1 MRPVPGTVSP
11 SQEPCGPADA
21 CSQDAD
27 DSVLKLPRALGV
39 AILCVHRGG
48 DRGSEG
54 IWPCSGVVTEFKPS
68 PRFLPSALFFLP
80 LCVYVHTGGGW
91 GRGQG
96 RGGLEDRR
104 PCFLH
109 TAGPSQPQPA
119 PAPDTEPFSKPLPRS
134 LQGAPADS
142 PQSTCVCSP
151 RLGFTGPLPRDPRH
165 SHLPRLRL
173 LPSLS
178 GPGSAGEA
186 ERPRTGEAAVA
197 VGTHTAQQSICAQSV
212 SLGIISPLSCGH
224 FAEQQK

>member
-48 DRGSEG
+48 DRGSEV
-54 IWPCSGVVTEFKPS
+54 IWPCSAVVTEFKPS
-68 PRFLPSALFFLP
+68 PRLLPSALFFLP

-109 TAGPSQPQPA
+109 TEGPSQPQPVLTHRPC
-119 PAPDTEPFSKPLPRS
+119 PAHPS
-134 LQGAPADS
+134 LEARRPGDS
-142 PQSTCVCSP
+142 M
-151 RLGFTGPLPRDPRH
+151 GPKA
-165 SHLPRLRL
+165 SI
-173 LPSLS
+173 SLS
-178 GPGSAGEA
+178 GS
-186 ERPRTGEAAVA
+186 
-197 VGTHTAQQSICAQSV
+197 
-212 SLGIISPLSCGH
+212 
-224 FAEQQK
+224 